1 MKNKL
6 SFLFAIA
13 LIALL
18 HASGFAQ
25 NKVVKGTVT
34 DGTGL
39 PVPGVNILIKGT
51 PNGVSTDMDGSYSI
65 SVASGA
71 VLVYSFIGFQ
81 KKEII
86 VGNSNVYNVV
96 LKEDDNSL
104 EEVVVVGYG
113 VKKKK
118 DLTGSI
124 VSVGADEIASRP
136 VVNAVQAMQGKAAG
150 VDVTTNE
157 RPGTVGN
164 ITIRGARSISA
175 SNAPLY
181 VVDGIPLNSRLVTD
195 ASTGKISVDA
205 NSGGID
211 FLNPT
216 DIETIDV
223 LKDASATAIY
233 GSRGANGVII
243 VTTKKGKNGR
253 FTLNYDTSI
262 MFETIHE
269 NASMM
274 NSAEYIEFRRWG
286 RYYSNP
292 AAFPKG
298 DAPTIENDRLI
309 FLASA
314 DPSAWAN
321 IEKGW
326 KDSSG
331 NLTTTWDGSKVATTD
346 WTKFVTRTG
355 ITQQHTIGVSGGT
368 EKMKAYGSFGYL
380 NNTGTLKGQSYVRYS
395 GTASVDITPTKWFS
409 MGASLNTSYGVNEY
423 GQSNV
428 GRTAVTT
435 SGGIYATA
443 RTNLPYAVPYDSN
456 GVRIDNPGG
465 DSTIRTPVDEDKY
478 SQDQRVSLRAF
489 GSLYAQLDF
498 GSFSPKLEGLK
509 YRINFGPDITSYR
522 DGVYLDGKS
531 AIRSG
536 TSFASLYN
544 EKSIS
549 YTLDNLIFYNKTFG
563 NHNFGATLL
572 MSQTE
577 YHNEQSSMS
586 ANDIKNPANKWNALN
601 PANVTLAG
609 YSSGLTDTGL
619 LSYMGRVN
627 YGYADKYLLTASGRF
642 DGASQLAAE
651 NRWAFFPSASV
662 AWVINKEKFLEN
674 VSWLNQLKM
683 RVGFGITG
691 NAAVPA
697 YATQPPLI
705 GVVYPN
711 GSGVTN
717 NTSLGNIDLGW
728 EQTSQFNYGIDF
740 SMFNNRISGALD
752 YYTSKTTDL
761 LLKSSV
767 PTVIGVKDTYQN
779 VGETEGNGV
788 ELTLNTV
795 NITTKDFEW
804 SSNFS
809 GSYQQSKIVS
819 LQNGKFDDINNNL
832 FIGESQNVIYGF
844 ASNGIWKPEDADEMA
859 KFNTAAG
866 SAIFSFGNARPVDQ
880 NGDYKIDANND
891 RVIIGSKDPKYIV
904 GLTNTFVY
912 KNVEFSFFVYGR
924 MGYFYDTL
932 GENEGAKGSQR
943 AINYYTDNNINAEY
957 QKPIYSAG
965 TGDPYFPVLG
975 YRNGSFLKIRNISL
989 GYHFDKDLVQ
999 KLGLSKMKLYCQAT
1013 NPGMIFTKVKWTDL
1027 DTQTTASNRGVAL
1040 GLNVEF

>member
-1 MKNKL
+1 MKNKFSVL
-6 SFLFAIA
+6 L
-13 LIALL
+13 LITMLALL
-18 HASGFAQ
+18 QASAYAQ
-25 NKVVKGTVT
+25 SKVVKGTVK
-34 DGTGL
+34 DASGL
-39 PVPGVNILIKGT
+39 PVPGVNVLIKGSQ
-51 PNGVSTDMDGSYSI
+51 NGVSTDLDGSYSI
-65 SVASGA
+65 NAASGNI
-71 VLVYSFIGFQ
+71 LTYSFIGF
-81 KKEII
+81 KKQEIT
-86 VGNSNVYNVV
+86 VGSAATVNVV
-96 LKEDDNSL
+96 LQEEDNSL

-113 VKKKK
+113 TRKKK

-124 VSVGADEIASRP
+124 VSVSAEEIASRP

-150 VDVTTNE
+150 VDVASNE
-157 RPGTVGN
+157 RPGTVGA

-195 ASTGKISVDA
+195 SSTGKISVDA

-262 MFETIHE
+262 IMETIHE
-269 NASMM
+269 NAPMM
-274 NSAEYIEFRRWG
+274 TAGEYIEFRRWG

-292 AAFPKG
+292 SAFPKG
-298 DAPTIENDRLI
+298 DAPTIENDKLI

-314 DPSAWAN
+314 DPAAWAN

-326 KDSSG
+326 AG
-331 NLTTTWDGSKVATTD
+331 GTWDGSKVTTTD

-380 NNTGTLKGQSYVRYS
+380 DNTGTLFGQSYVRYS
-395 GTASVDITPTKWFS
+395 GTANVDITPTKWFS
-409 MGASLNTSYGVNEY
+409 MGVSLNTSYGVNEY
-423 GQSNV
+423 GQSNT
-428 GRTAVTT
+428 GRTAVTSST
-435 SGGIYATA
+435 GIYATA
-443 RTNLPYAVPYDSN
+443 RTNLPYAVPYDLN
-456 GVRIDNPGG
+456 GNRIDNPGG
-465 DSTIRTPVDEDKY
+465 DSTIRTPVDEYKL

-489 GSLYAQLDF
+489 GSLYAQFDLGGISSKLD
-498 GSFSPKLEGLK
+498 GLK

-522 DGVYLDGKS
+522 NGVFLDGKS

-536 TSFASLYN
+536 TSFASLSK
-544 EKSIS
+544 EQSIS
-549 YTLDNLIFYNKTFG
+549 YTLDNLIFYNKSFG
-563 NHNFGATLL
+563 NHTVGGTLL

-577 YHNEQSSMS
+577 YHNETSSMS

-619 LSYMGRVN
+619 LSYMARAN
-627 YGYADKYLLTASGRF
+627 YSYADKYLFTASGRY
-642 DGASQLAAE
+642 DGASQLASDK
-651 NRWAFFPSASV
+651 RWAFFPSASA

-674 VSWLNQLKM
+674 VSWINQLKM
-683 RVGFGITG
+683 RVGYGVTG

-697 YATQPPLI
+697 YATQPPLTGI
-705 GVVYPN
+705 VYPN
-711 GSGVTN
+711 GSGVVN
-717 NTSLGNIDLGW
+717 NTSLGNVQLGW
-728 EQTSQFNYGIDF
+728 EQTAQFNYGIDF
-740 SMFNNRISGALD
+740 SMFSNRVSGALD

-779 VGETEGNGV
+779 VGETEGSGL

-795 NITTKDFEW
+795 NVTTKDFEW
-804 SSNFS
+804 TSNLS
-809 GSYQQSKIVS
+809 ASYQQSKIVS

-832 FIGESQNVIYGF
+832 FIGDSQNVIYGF
-844 ASNGIWKPEDADEMA
+844 ESNGIWKPEDAAEMA
-859 KFNTAAG
+859 KFNAAAG
-866 SAIFSFGNARPVDQ
+866 STIFTFGNARPVDQ

-891 RVIIGSKDPKYIV
+891 RVIIGSKDPKYIM
-904 GLTNTFVY
+904 GLTNTFTY
-912 KNVEFSFFVYGR
+912 KNVELSFFIYGR
-924 MGYFYDTL
+924 MGYYYDTL

-943 AINYYTDNNINAEY
+943 QINYYTDNNINSEY

-965 TGDPYFPVLG
+965 TGDPYYPILG
-975 YRNGSFLKIRNISL
+975 YRSGSFLKMRNVSL
-989 GYHFDKDLVQ
+989 GYHFDKELVQ
-999 KLGLSKMKLYCQAT
+999 KLGLNKLRLYCQAT

-1027 DTQTTASNRGVAL
+1027 DTQTTASNRGITL

>member
-6 SFLFAIA
+6 SFLLAIA
-13 LIALL
+13 VTALFY
-18 HASGFAQ
+18 ASGFAQ
-25 NKVVKGTVT
+25 NKVVKGTIT

-39 PVPGVNILIKGT
+39 PVPGVNVLIKGT
-51 PNGVSTDMDGSYSI
+51 QNGVSTDMDGSYSI
-65 SVASGA
+65 SVSPGT
-71 VLVYSFIGFQ
+71 VLVYSFIGF
-81 KKEII
+81 KKQEITI
-86 VGNSNVYNVV
+86 AGSNVYNVV
-96 LKEDDNSL
+96 LQEDDNSL

-157 RPGTVGN
+157 RPGTVGTV
-164 ITIRGARSISA
+164 TIRGARSISA

-181 VVDGIPLNSRLVTD
+181 VVDGIPLNSRLITD
-195 ASTGKISVDA
+195 ATTGKISVDP

-216 DIETIDV
+216 DIESIDV

-269 NASMM
+269 NAPMM

-292 AAFPKG
+292 TAFPKG

-314 DPSAWAN
+314 DPAAWAN

-326 KDSSG
+326 RDASG

-380 NNTGTLKGQSYVRYS
+380 NNTGTLKGQGYVRYS
-395 GTASVDITPTKWFS
+395 GTANVDITPTDWFS
-409 MGASLNTSYGVNEY
+409 MGVSLNTSYGVNEY

-435 SGGIYATA
+435 TTGIYATA
-443 RTNLPYAVPYDSN
+443 RTNLPYAVPYDAN
-456 GVRIDNPGG
+456 GVRIDSPGG
-465 DSTIRTPVDEDKY
+465 DSTIRTPVDEDKL

-489 GSLYAQLDF
+489 GSLYAQFDL
-498 GSFSPKLEGLK
+498 GGFSSKLEGLK

-522 DGVYLDGKS
+522 DGVFLDGKS

-544 EKSIS
+544 EKAIS
-549 YTLDNLIFYNKTFG
+549 YTLDNLIFYNKIVG

-627 YGYADKYLLTASGRF
+627 YSYADKYLLTASGRF
-642 DGASQLAAE
+642 DGASQLAAD
-651 NRWAFFPSASV
+651 NRWAFFPSASA

-674 VSWLNQLKM
+674 VAWINQLKM
-683 RVGFGITG
+683 RVGYGVTG

-705 GVVYPN
+705 GIVYPN

-717 NTSLGNIDLGW
+717 NTSLGNVQLGW

-740 SMFNNRISGALD
+740 SFFNNRISGALD

-767 PTVIGVKDTYQN
+767 PTVLGVKDTYQN

-795 NITTKDFEW
+795 NVSLKDFEW
-804 SSNFS
+804 TSNFS
-809 GSYQQSKIVS
+809 GSYQQSKIVA
-819 LQNGKFDDINNNL
+819 LQNGAFDDINNNL

-844 ASNGIWKPEDADEMA
+844 ASNGIWKPEDAAEMA
-859 KFNTAAG
+859 KFNAAAG
-866 SAIFSFGNARPVDQ
+866 STIFSFGNARPVDQ

-912 KNVEFSFFVYGR
+912 KNVELSFFIYGR
-924 MGYFYDTL
+924 MGYLYDTL

-943 AINYYTDNNINAEY
+943 SINYYTDNNTNAEY

-965 TGDPYFPVLG
+965 TGDPYYPVLG
-975 YRNGSFLKIRNISL
+975 YRNGNFLKMRNISL
-989 GYHFDKDLVQ
+989 GYHFDKDLIQ
-999 KLGLSKMKLYCQAT
+999 KLGISKMKLYCQAT

-1027 DTQTTASNRGVAL
+1027 DTQTTASNRGVTL